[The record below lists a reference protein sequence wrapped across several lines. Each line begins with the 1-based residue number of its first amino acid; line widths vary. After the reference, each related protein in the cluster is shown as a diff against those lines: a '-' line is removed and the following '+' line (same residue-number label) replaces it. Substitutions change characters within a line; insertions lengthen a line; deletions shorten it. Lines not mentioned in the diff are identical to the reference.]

1 MYVQCIYFM
10 NNPHHVVL
18 ETQKKYLK
26 WSQNILEI
34 PSNYQLILCS
44 IESMAI
50 STYKHRLQKSN
61 LYCNGFIIKKLIYW
75 SGPTHNHPGWHPKQA
90 VDLSQRTQA
99 AVQIVS
105 NLPDLPFFG
114 HAGHADPLD
123 GWRCC
128 SQKRVMSRPIQV
140 RQL

>member
-1 MYVQCIYFM
+1 MIHCITEMSKIGGVVDYF
-10 NNPHHVVL
+10 VSL
-18 ETQKKYLK
+18 
-26 WSQNILEI
+26 
-34 PSNYQLILCS
+34 LILTVKLCL
-44 IESMAI
+44 ESGYVLKQCPRMVM
-50 STYKHRLQKSN
+50 YRLCGGSKRHS
-61 LYCNGFIIKKLIYW
+61 L
-75 SGPTHNHPGWHPKQA
+75 QA
-90 VDLSQRTQA
+90 VELSQWSQA